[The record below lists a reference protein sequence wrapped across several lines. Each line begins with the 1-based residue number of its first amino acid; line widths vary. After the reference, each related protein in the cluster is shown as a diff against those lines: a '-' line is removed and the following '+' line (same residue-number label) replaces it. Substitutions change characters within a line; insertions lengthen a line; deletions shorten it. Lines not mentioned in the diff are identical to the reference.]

1 MKNIL
6 IVCVLIAGLCV
17 FSMPVAAHMP
27 NVERRDLTEKWPFRI
42 KGTIEKG
49 QAVYAYLKSGSD
61 IDVYRFTV
69 SQEEISEKGSVTL
82 RVRVNVPACK
92 GAEEFL
98 PWLAIVGPGLAAST
112 EAIPFTLPEGYG
124 SIVIKNTEP
133 GAERNFFYE
142 QYSKKSY
149 YITDYYDY
157 TITAPGT
164 WYLYYWDPYNL
175 GGDYLALWGVKDSF
189 DPGDRL
195 KMLIN
200 LPGILSDRVMHTE
213 CEWIIPDNTTAAASS
228 CLN

>member
-1 MKNIL
+1 MKNKLSCCIL
-6 IVCVLIAGLCV
+6 LAALCF
-17 FSMPVAAHMP
+17 FSLPAAAHMP
-27 NVERRDLTEKWPFRI
+27 SIERRDFTEKRPFKI

-61 IDVYRFTV
+61 VDVYRFVVT
-69 SQEEISEKGSVTL
+69 QEEISEKGIVTL

-98 PWLAIVGPGLAAST
+98 PWLAIVGPGLSSPT
-112 EAIPFTLPEGYG
+112 EEMPFTLPEGYG
-124 SIVIKNTEP
+124 AIVVKNTEP

-157 TITAPGT
+157 TITEPGT

-189 DPGDRL
+189 DPGDGL
-195 KMLIN
+195 KMLLN
-200 LPGILSDRVMHTE
+200 LPAIVSDRVMHSE
-213 CEWIIPDNTTAAASS
+213 CEWIIPDNATAASS
-228 CLN
+228 SCLK